1 MTNDRSDK
9 VRALI
14 LSALMVLSIMVGGVA
29 FSGTAAATTENET
42 IDPGGD
48 QTNTTVTH
56 TVGFNVTVKSD
67 DAAADNVTIE
77 FGTGTS
83 NAPAASYPVT
93 DASLDVTN
101 SSGTTIIEDT
111 GAITGTDNVSVT
123 FTSENPSTG
132 SPASESVQ
140 INGTITVDYSENSDG
155 SLVGDADNIQANVR
169 TDDSDDGTED
179 AFDAAIFSLG
189 AIDATQTRTT
199 NGGDYD
205 TADASGTVLPG
216 AVVFQGEEGITFG
229 GTLSSTLSGVSG
241 DSDGQVLSPPISQE
255 QTLGRYSNDG
265 GEDSP
270 SVTVDRPRITSFD
283 VNVNGEDISGGSIG
297 KANADLTVVA
307 ESNFAQAEDLEISV
321 EEESGLDITDDVVA
335 NAQVQSGAASFD
347 VDLSTEDAGTY
358 TIIVEGTD
366 DLDFGAASETTTVD
380 VTAQDNVGIEVDS
393 DTVTQGDNARFEIT
407 GGLVGDQHLVQI
419 SDSDFRSGVDNS
431 TLNSIFRNVEDVD
444 EKGLI
449 VEDGSGNTFLAEDS
463 TERDSRTIVGAY
475 ALVTIDDDTGLGVG
489 SVDTTGLD
497 TVSVGIDVSDPVT
510 TGSTDG
516 VGAIEN
522 SSTTFSTDEVTDD
535 VDLDVEEG
543 AITLDSP
550 GNTYVVGSDIDVNGT
565 ASTGLDNVAI
575 YVRDEGDFE
584 HVEIDGSATISVDAD
599 GTFEETDVV
608 LSTSDDNFAGDGNAI
623 MSLPGSY
630 RIGVIDSSDANI
642 DTSGGDSNAGGP
654 DGTLTTQEFNQGT
667 STQTSIRTI
676 GGSLDAEF
684 PSLVNGQISEDDGDV
699 NVAGSAPGSQ
709 DVLFIAVGP
718 RGNVFTQ
725 EIGVDSD
732 TTFDEEDVTLPA
744 RISKGAISLHVYSLG
759 RDDRVGDG
767 ELPSVSSGAGLGD
780 FDNFVNN
787 LQGDSLT
794 GDQVRSSIVSE
805 TIEDS
810 ATDDQLVNQNA
821 RLVDTQSRIVNVYQS
836 GNQASG
842 INPVAAGE
850 TLVLEGQTNLQPDD
864 NTITVELA
872 TEDVSVGLSATDE
885 WGQDGQFSVEIDT
898 TDAATGTYTLDI
910 DDGQNS
916 VTEDVELVEEVSTAT
931 PTPTEADDTPTAT
944 ASPTPTATASPT
956 ATEMPDTDT
965 STPTEGGGPG
975 FGAVVALVALLA
987 AALLATRRDN

>member
-1 MTNDRSDK
+1 MTNDTSDQL
-9 VRALI
+9 RALI

-29 FSGTAAATTENET
+29 FSGSAAAAPNDGNVGVDDITASPTEVPRTDGITHSVTIDLTDVDADGSTPTDIVITEGVGSLSGISNIEATNGTSGDTISSSIDNSAGGDAQFDLPGAGTTEH
-42 IDPGGD
+42 PV
-48 QTNTTVTH
+48 TVT
-56 TVGFNVTVKSD
+56 
-67 DAAADNVTIE
+67 
-77 FGTGTS
+77 
-83 NAPAASYPVT
+83 
-93 DASLDVTN
+93 LDVTVDYAASSAGTNGQLTAAVDEDN
-101 SSGTTIIEDT
+101 SG
-111 GAITGTDNVSVT
+111 GTDVT
-123 FTSENPSTG
+123 SG
-132 SPASESVQ
+132 S
-140 INGTITVDYSENSDG
+140 TITVNGELTRDVNTADGDGSIYSE
-155 SLVGDADNIQANVR
+155 
-169 TDDSDDGTED
+169 
-179 AFDAAIFSLG
+179 
-189 AIDATQTRTT
+189 AT
-199 NGGDYD
+199 
-205 TADASGTVLPG
+205 
-216 AVVFQGEEGITFG
+216 VFQGEDDIVFNGN
-229 GTLSSTLSGVSG
+229 LSSSLSGVSG
-241 DSDGQVLSPPISQE
+241 AAEGQVLSVPIRQD

-265 GEDSP
+265 TETDSP
-270 SVTVDRPRITSFD
+270 NVTVEQPRITSFD

-297 KANADLTVVA
+297 KANANLNVVA
-307 ESNFAQAEDLEISV
+307 EYNYGAAEDLEISV
-321 EEESGLDITDDVVA
+321 EEESGLDITDDVVGSSQTA
-335 NAQVQSGAASFD
+335 SGGDASFD
-347 VDLSTEDAGTY
+347 VDLTTEDAGTY
-358 TIIVEGTD
+358 TITVEGVD
-366 DLDFGAASETTTVD
+366 DLDFGPAVETTTIEL
-380 VTAQDNVGIEVDS
+380 TAQDNVGIGVDS
-393 DTVTQGDNARFEIT
+393 DTVTQGDNVRYEVT
-407 GGLVGDQHLVQI
+407 GALVGDQHLVQI
-419 SDSDFRSGVDNS
+419 SQSDFRSEVDNS
-431 TLNSIFRNVEDVD
+431 TLNGIFRNVEDVD
-444 EKGLI
+444 ERGLI
-449 VEDGSGNTFLAEDS
+449 VEANASDDEFLAESD
-463 TERDSRTIVGAY
+463 TERDGREIVGAY

-497 TVSVGIDVSDPVT
+497 TVSVGIDVSDDIT
-510 TGSTDG
+510 TLGSDTG
-516 VGAIEN
+516 NGIPL
-522 SSTTFSTDEVTDD
+522 SSTTFDGDELTDD
-535 VDLDVEEG
+535 VDIEVEEG
-543 AITLDSP
+543 EVTLDSP
-550 GNTYVVGSDIDVNGT
+550 GNTYVVGSDVDVNGT
-565 ASTGLDNVAI
+565 APTGMDNVAI

-584 HVEIDGSATISVDAD
+584 HVEIDGNAVISVDAD

-608 LSTSDDNFAGDGNAI
+608 LSTSGNNFDGDGNAI

-767 ELPSVSSGAGLGD
+767 ELPPSTTGAGLD
-780 FDNFVNN
+780 EFDIFVND

-794 GDQVRSSIVSE
+794 GDQVRSSIVSQ
-805 TIEDS
+805 TVEDD

-821 RLVDTQSRIVNVYQS
+821 RLVDTQSRIVNVYQE

-864 NTITVELA
+864 NTITVELG
-872 TEDVSVGLSATDE
+872 TEDVSVGLAATEE
-885 WGQDGQFSVEIDT
+885 WGQDGQFTVEIDT
-898 TDAATGTYTLDI
+898 IDAATGTYTLEI

-931 PTPTEADDTPTAT
+931 PTPTEADDTATAT
-944 ASPTPTATASPT
+944 DSPTPTATASPT
-956 ATEMPDTDT
+956 TTAASATETGSP
-965 STPTEGGGPG
+965 TPTEGGGPG

-987 AALLATRRDN
+987 AALLVTRRDN